1 LHGGIGNNHAFSWPH
16 RGHSRLDRRGALQEQ
31 RMNRKILLVG
41 LAVVVGMAVAIG
53 ALIYVSGKS
62 QPSTQAVERNR
73 GSLVQFYSPTIG
85 NPEAKVH
92 IVEFIDPACE
102 TCATFYPYVKQIMAA
117 NPDKVRLTL
126 RLVPFHKGSD
136 YVVKLLEAARKQGKF
151 WPALEALLANQSQ
164 WVRNHTVLP
173 EFAWKPLEGLG
184 LNLDQMKVDMAS
196 PEIAQRIEQELN
208 DAKALKVTQTPE
220 YFVNGRP
227 LPSFGLEQ
235 LQALVRDELR
245 AAYR

>member
-1 LHGGIGNNHAFSWPH
+1 
-16 RGHSRLDRRGALQEQ
+16 
-31 RMNRKILLVG
+31 MNRKILLVG
-41 LAVVVGMAVAIG
+41 AAVVVGMAVAVG

-73 GSLVQFYSPTIG
+73 ASLVQFYSPAVG
-85 NPEAKVH
+85 NPDAKVH

-102 TCATFYPYVKQIMAA
+102 TCASFYPYVKQMMAA
-117 NPDKVRLTL
+117 NPDRIRLTL

-136 YVVKLLEAARKQGKF
+136 YVVKVLEAARKQGKF
-151 WPALEALLANQSQ
+151 WPALEALLANQSY
-164 WVRNHTVLP
+164 WTRNHTVLP
-173 EFAWKPLEGLG
+173 EFVWKPLEGLG
-184 LNLDQMKVDMAS
+184 LNLDQMKVDMMA
-196 PEIAQRIEQELN
+196 PEIAQRIEQELA

-245 AAYR
+245 TAYR

>member
-1 LHGGIGNNHAFSWPH
+1 
-16 RGHSRLDRRGALQEQ
+16 
-31 RMNRKILLVG
+31 MNRKILLVG
-41 LAVVVGMAVAIG
+41 AAVVVGMAVAVG
-53 ALIYVSGKS
+53 ALVYVSGKS

-73 GSLVQFYSPTIG
+73 ASLVQFYSPTVG
-85 NPEAKVH
+85 NPDAKVH

-102 TCATFYPYVKQIMAA
+102 TCASFYPYVKQMMAA
-117 NPDKVRLTL
+117 NPDRIRLTL

-136 YVVKLLEAARKQGKF
+136 YVVKVLEAARKQGKF

-173 EFAWKPLEGLG
+173 EFVWKPLEGLG
-184 LNLDQMKVDMAS
+184 LNLDQMKADMTA
-196 PEIAQRIEQELN
+196 PEIAQRIEQELA

-235 LQALVRDELR
+235 LQTLVRDELR
-245 AAYR
+245 TAYR